1 MKNREKK
8 MVLTA
13 RTYITIS
20 SLVVLLLWIVVGAS
34 QNASTRGLTGD
45 FLGGV
50 ASPFI
55 GLVSAILVYLSF
67 QQQIQANK
75 IQMEALKQESKRNNI
90 RSTLNILRSEISG
103 LILENPG
110 DDHKTYHG
118 MQAFEKFVELLHQL
132 DLGSPTNNENVADT
146 MYGVL
151 LIMQKEMAEMG
162 GLTEELLKEF
172 VDDFYIFYALK
183 LAKGLNSIESMSGNV
198 TIDNIKETKR
208 ELVAMFQSYGY
219 LKFAHQQKYYG
230 YLPSFAVSI
239 GSIGCADSP

>member
-8 MVLTA
+8 MVMTA
-13 RTYITIS
+13 RTYITIG

-50 ASPFI
+50 ASPFV

-67 QQQIQANK
+67 QQQIRANK

-118 MQAFEKFVELLHQL
+118 MQAFEKFVELFHR
-132 DLGSPTNNENVADT
+132 LGLEASTDNENVADT
-146 MYGVL
+146 IYAVL
-151 LIMQKEMAEMG
+151 LIMQKEIAGIG

-172 VDDFYIFYALK
+172 VDEFHIFYTLK
-183 LAKGLNSIESMSGNV
+183 LAKSLNSIESVSGDV
-198 TIDNIKETKR
+198 TIDNIKESKR

-219 LKFAHQQKYYG
+219 N
-230 YLPSFAVSI
+230 I
-239 GSIGCADSP
+239 

>member
-1 MKNREKK
+1 MKNQAEK
-8 MVLTA
+8 MAMTA
-13 RTYITIS
+13 RTYITIG

-90 RSTLNILRSEISG
+90 RSTLNILKSEISD

-110 DDHKTYHG
+110 DDNQTYHG
-118 MQAFEKFVELLHQL
+118 MQAFEKFVELLHR
-132 DLGSPTNNENVADT
+132 SSSEAISNNENVADT
-146 MYGVL
+146 IYSVL
-151 LIMQKEMAEMG
+151 FIMQKEIAEMG
-162 GLTEELLKEF
+162 GLSEELLKEF
-172 VDDFYIFYALK
+172 VDEFHIFYTLR
-183 LAKGLNSIESMSGNV
+183 LAKGLNSIESVSGNV
-198 TIDNIKETKR
+198 TIDNIKESKR

-219 LKFAHQQKYYG
+219 NT
-230 YLPSFAVSI
+230 
-239 GSIGCADSP
+239 

>member
-1 MKNREKK
+1 MKNRKK
-8 MVLTA
+8 MAMTA
-13 RTYITIS
+13 RTYITIG

-103 LILENPG
+103 LILEDTV

-132 DLGSPTNNENVADT
+132 DLGSLTNNENVADT
-146 MYGVL
+146 IYAVL
-151 LIMQKEMAEMG
+151 LIMQKEIVGIGE
-162 GLTEELLKEF
+162 LTEELVKEF
-172 VDDFYIFYALK
+172 IDEFYIFYTLK
-183 LAKGLNSIESMSGNV
+183 LAKSLNSIESVSGNV
-198 TIDNIKETKR
+198 TIDNIKESKR
-208 ELVAMFQSYGY
+208 ELVIIFQSYGY
-219 LKFAHQQKYYG
+219 
-230 YLPSFAVSI
+230 SI
-239 GSIGCADSP
+239 

>member
-1 MKNREKK
+1 MKNRKK
-8 MVLTA
+8 MAMTA
-13 RTYITIS
+13 RTYITIG
-20 SLVVLLLWIVVGAS
+20 SLVVLLLWFIVGVS

-50 ASPFI
+50 ASPFV

-110 DDHKTYHG
+110 DEHKTYHG
-118 MQAFEKFVELLHQL
+118 MQAFEKFVELLRQL
-132 DLGSPTNNENVADT
+132 DLGDLGNNENVADT

-151 LIMQKEMAEMG
+151 LIMQKEIVGMG
-162 GLTEELLKEF
+162 GLTEELVKEF
-172 VDDFYIFYALK
+172 VDEFHIFYTLK
-183 LAKGLNSIESMSGNV
+183 LAKSLNLIESVSGNV
-198 TIDNIKETKR
+198 TINNIKETKR
-208 ELVAMFQSYGY
+208 ELIAIFQSYGY
-219 LKFAHQQKYYG
+219 
-230 YLPSFAVSI
+230 SI
-239 GSIGCADSP
+239 

>member
-8 MVLTA
+8 MVVTA
-13 RTYITIS
+13 RTYITIGP
-20 SLVVLLLWIVVGAS
+20 LVVLLLWIVVGAS

-219 LKFAHQQKYYG
+219 
-230 YLPSFAVSI
+230 SI
-239 GSIGCADSP
+239 

>member
-8 MVLTA
+8 MVMTA
-13 RTYITIS
+13 RTYITIG
-20 SLVVLLLWIVVGAS
+20 SLVVLVLWIVVGAS

-67 QQQIQANK
+67 QQQIRANK

-90 RSTLNILRSEISG
+90 RSTLNILKSEISD

-118 MQAFEKFVELLHQL
+118 MQAFEKFVELLHR
-132 DLGSPTNNENVADT
+132 SSSEAIANNENVADT
-146 MYGVL
+146 IYSVL
-151 LIMQKEMAEMG
+151 FIMQKEMAGMG

-172 VDDFYIFYALK
+172 VDEFHIFYTLR
-183 LAKGLNSIESMSGNV
+183 LAKGLNSIESVSGNV
-198 TIDNIKETKR
+198 TIDNIKESKR

-219 LKFAHQQKYYG
+219 N
-230 YLPSFAVSI
+230 I
-239 GSIGCADSP
+239 